1 MRERE
6 RERGA
11 EGEGWAGG
19 VDGGRGREQFGG
31 VVREGHDTF
40 CCAVIL
46 LSKVSCS
53 LVTAL

>member
-1 MRERE
+1 MRE